1 MTAARVHNVNRHRLL
16 SRFAIWNALGA
27 AAMFGVI
34 KAGYFTLIWDA
45 DPDRLTF
52 WSVISICAVF
62 VVGLVLAGYRIF
74 GVSQE
79 LDWLDARP
87 GVHAGD
93 REATKLRLFSRI
105 AHIRDFATLLVTMG
119 LLGTVVGFTVALSGV
134 VPETAGDVAAITPMV
149 SAMVAGMAVALH
161 TTIAGLVLNV
171 WLTVNYRLLATATA
185 SLYAKLV
192 RGATQ

>member
-1 MTAARVHNVNRHRLL
+1 MTIARAHNVNQHRLL
-16 SRFAIWNALGA
+16 SRFAIWNILGA
-27 AAMFGVI
+27 AAMLGVV
-34 KAGYFTLIWDA
+34 KAGYFTLIWSADA
-45 DPDRLTF
+45 GRLTF
-52 WSVISICAVF
+52 WSVISICVVF
-62 VVGLVLAGYRIF
+62 VVGLALAGYRIF

-79 LDWLDARP
+79 LDWLDVRP

-119 LLGTVVGFTVALSGV
+119 LLGTVAGFTVALSGV
-134 VPETAGDVAAITPMV
+134 SPETAGDVEAITPMV
-149 SAMVAGMAVALH
+149 SAMVSGMSTALH

-171 WLTVNYRLLATATA
+171 WLMVNYRLLATATA

-192 RGATQ
+192 KGAA